1 MYMYIHAR
9 PNTCVY
15 VYKDV
20 HTDWSQGT
28 RESLT
33 ALDQK
38 GKDPPRCRNGNTI
51 FHAKHLVQRV

>member
-1 MYMYIHAR
+1 MYIHAR

-20 HTDWSQGT
+20 HTDWSHGT

-38 GKDPPRCRNGNTI
+38 GKDRPRRPKWQHDI
-51 FHAKHLVQRV
+51 SR